1 MDPPA
6 PGSINEVFDRAREGD
21 VAFIKTWLDRGGDV
35 NEVAGEASPV
45 YNRGKTVI
53 MAAAA
58 RGQIEMMRLLVS
70 RGADVNFVRAGF
82 AGAARGANI
91 TILALV
97 GFYAFGA
104 GALLEGALVDS
115 RDRSGRAPVAA
126 LVTDRLER
134 GSHRTDRAVV
144 LGKNGPKPKRL
155 LRSRISL
162 SLCLSIV
169 PLQGPP
175 FSHVCLYRDEQDEAK
190 PRLVAAAKLASSVL
204 RR

>member
-126 LVTDRLER
+126 LVTYRLER

-175 FSHVCLYRDEQDEAK
+175 LFHVCLYRNGQGT
-190 PRLVAAAKLASSVL
+190 R
-204 RR
+204 